1 MTRTVAEALD
11 DFLAHAS
18 QSTERLL
25 APYQPDLRSP
35 CETGPPI
42 DPEHELV
49 TWQPV
54 RQDNPDLLLPLE
66 RAFEVVVH
74 PDVKTWWGRYFAG
87 PLAAEATEGALTLLQ
102 LWAPDD
108 AERLAENL
116 IGHAF
121 ARQRLKAPLSWFFA
135 CTEEGPD
142 LLLTV
147 HNATGEV
154 LLESPEKKPF
164 TVVAPDL
171 ATFIDTLT
179 PAAPTRMAPGSA
191 PAPER
196 PRRW

>member
-54 RQDNPDLLLPLE
+54 RQDNPRSSSAARARLRGHRASGRQNLVGALL
-66 RAFEVVVH
+66 
-74 PDVKTWWGRYFAG
+74 AG
-87 PLAAEATEGALTLLQ
+87 PLAAEATEGPLTLLQ

-121 ARQRLKAPLSWFFA
+121 SRQRLKAPELV
-135 CTEEGPD
+135 
-142 LLLTV
+142 LRL
-147 HNATGEV
+147 HRRRTG
-154 LLESPEKKPF
+154 
-164 TVVAPDL
+164 
-171 ATFIDTLT
+171 
-179 PAAPTRMAPGSA
+179 PAAHRAQ
-191 PAPER
+191 R
-196 PRRW
+196 HR